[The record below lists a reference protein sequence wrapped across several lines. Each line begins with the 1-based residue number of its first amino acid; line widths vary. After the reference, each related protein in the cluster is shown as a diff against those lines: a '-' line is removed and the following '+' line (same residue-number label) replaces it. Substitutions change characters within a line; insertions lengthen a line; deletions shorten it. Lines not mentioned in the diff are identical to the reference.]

1 MQCRYCNANLPD
13 GAAFCGVCGN
23 KQEVADKTIYF
34 CLQCGTQLPSG
45 AAFCGNCGAR
55 NEHTGV
61 APVTPKK
68 DHAMKNITLPKLQI
82 SRKGMIAGL
91 GAVAAILV
99 ILLVASLFS
108 GGSDTGI
115 VYLKEGQ
122 LQHILASGKDEAHT
136 LTERLAGK
144 KDMDADDLL
153 DLATDELYGKVKL
166 SADGKKLFYP
176 DRFDGDE
183 YTLYCQDLS
192 NTKKDPV
199 KIDSGLTG
207 DYQINDKGTMV
218 TYLKEQKLYQHD
230 LKEKHKIDS
239 GVSDFYVSDD
249 GSMLLYEKAEEEAP
263 AATEAPAAEAS
274 AGSGNKTPAKKEEKK
289 RKYDG
294 LSLYLKTGKADPVEL
309 EENIYRYAASDDLSL
324 IYFLIDYD
332 LYMVKNGGE
341 AEKVA
346 TDVMNI
352 WLTGKNG
359 CYFTVQKEDTVVSW
373 DLVEDDLRNQESEH
387 MQGILED
394 RSIDNPVSE
403 LHHHNGKEDRLLEKQ
418 VREFVYSSAENNF
431 LSYTAIAGDTL
442 PTIQLSDYEDY
453 KGSFEDLVSETLDEN
468 TKTYVLQGTKSAQ
481 LPLENIYRMVADE
494 KAGTLWVMTD
504 YDKKAKE
511 VTLHEVKL
519 SGGTVK
525 SVEEIDDEVYYSAF
539 MTDGKNYVYWRSMKD
554 NAGELCW
561 NGKEIA
567 DDAPLY
573 GCSID
578 KDSGKV
584 FFMTDY
590 SSKNGDYTL
599 ACWNG
604 KKVIDVDDDVSM
616 HTALGEGSIAYLT
629 DYSDTRQEGDLYI
642 WTGKE
647 PVKLDEDVLYIIP
660 VSSRK

>member
-23 KQEVADKTIYF
+23 KQEVTDKATCF
-34 CLQCGTQLPSG
+34 CLQCGAQLPSG

-68 DHAMKNITLPKLQI
+68 DHAIKNITLPKLQI

-99 ILLVASLFS
+99 ILLAAALFS

-115 VYLKEGQ
+115 VYLKDGQ

-144 KDMDADDLL
+144 KNMDADDLL
-153 DLATDELYGKVKL
+153 DLATDEIYGKVKL
-166 SADGKKLFYP
+166 SVDGKKLFYP

-199 KIDSGLTG
+199 KIDSGLSGT
-207 DYQINDKGTMV
+207 YQINDKGTMV

-239 GVSDFYVSDD
+239 GVSHFYVSDD
-249 GSMLLYEKAEEEAP
+249 SSMLLYEKAEEKAP
-263 AATEAPAAEAS
+263 
-274 AGSGNKTPAKKEEKK
+274 AGSGNKTPAKKAEKK

-294 LSLYLKTGKADPVEL
+294 LSLYLKTEKGDPVEL

-346 TDVMNI
+346 TDVMDI

-359 CYFTVQKEDTVVSW
+359 CYFTVQKEDTIVSW
-373 DLVEDDLRNQESEH
+373 DLVEDDLQNQESERL
-387 MQGILED
+387 QGILED

-403 LHHHNGKEDRLLEKQ
+403 LHHHNGKEDRLLEQQ
-418 VREFVYSSAENNF
+418 VREFVYGSAENNF

-442 PTIQLSDYEDY
+442 PTIRLSDYEDY
-453 KGSFEDLVSETLDEN
+453 NGSFKNLVTETLDEN
-468 TKTYVLQGTKSAQ
+468 TKTYVLQDTKSAQ

-539 MTDGKNYVYWRSMKD
+539 VTDGKNYVYWRSMKD

-567 DDAPLY
+567 DDAPIY
-573 GCSID
+573 GCRMD

>member
-13 GAAFCGVCGN
+13 GAAFCAVCGK
-23 KQEVADKTIYF
+23 KQEPVSEAGCF
-34 CLQCGTQLPSG
+34 CARCGAQLSSG
-45 AAFCGNCGAR
+45 AVFCGNCGAR
-55 NEHTGV
+55 NEKAAA
-61 APVTPKK
+61 APVIPEKK
-68 DHAMKNITLPKLQI
+68 PVLRNITLPKLQM
-82 SRKGMIAGL
+82 SKKWMTAGL
-91 GAVAAILV
+91 GAVAAVLV
-99 ILLVASLFS
+99 ILLVVSLFS
-108 GGSDTGI
+108 GSSDTGI
-115 VYLKEGQ
+115 VYLKDGQ

-153 DLATDELYGKVKL
+153 DLATDEIYGKVKL
-166 SADGKKLFYP
+166 SVDGKKLFYP

-207 DYQINDKGTMV
+207 DYQINDKGTLV

-230 LKEKHKIDS
+230 LKEKNKIDS
-239 GVSDFYVSDD
+239 GVSFFYMTDD
-249 GSMLLYEKAEEEAP
+249 GSKLLYEKPEEKKSSGGDAP
-263 AATEAPAAEAS
+263 AASADAD
-274 AGSGNKTPAKKEEKK
+274 AGSKAEKK

-294 LSLYLKTGKADPVEL
+294 GSLHLKTGKADSVEL
-309 EENIYRYAASDDLSL
+309 EEDIYWYAANDDLSL

-332 LYMVKNGGE
+332 LYMVKNSGE

-346 TDVMNI
+346 TDVMAI
-352 WLTGKNG
+352 WDVSKNG
-359 CYFTVQKEDTVVSW
+359 CYFTVQKENSIVSW
-373 DLVEDDLRNQESEH
+373 DLVKDDLQNQESERL
-387 MQGILED
+387 QGILED

-403 LHHHNGKEDRLLEKQ
+403 LYYHNSKETVLIEKQ
-418 VREFVYSSAENNF
+418 VRSYQYSSAENDF
-431 LSYTAIAGDTL
+431 LSYTAVAGDAL
-442 PTIQLSDYEDY
+442 PAIKLSDFEDY
-453 KGSFEDLVSETLDEN
+453 NGSFENLVLETLDEN
-468 TKTYVLQGTKSAQ
+468 TKTYILQGTKPAE
-481 LPLENIYRMVADE
+481 LPLENIYRMFAGE

-504 YDKKAKE
+504 YDKKTKE
-511 VTLHEVKL
+511 VTLHEVKT
-519 SGGTVK
+519 SGGAIK
-525 SVEEIDDEVYYSAF
+525 SVEEIDDEVYYNAF
-539 MTDGKNYVYWRSMKD
+539 LTDGKNYVYWRSMKD

-567 DDAPLY
+567 DDAPIY
-573 GCSID
+573 GCRMD